1 MPESRTQVE
10 QTNTKAAM
18 PSHPGMPPSL
28 RSHSLLGS
36 ASEMQR
42 DPLEFMTRTRRLG
55 DVVHMRF
62 VSQSAYL
69 IYHPDD
75 VRHVLQEN
83 HRNYNKDLFTYKL
96 FRPFMGLGLLTNDGQ
111 SWLHQRRLMQPAFH
125 RQRIATYGAVM
136 TNATANM
143 LEQWQTRTDGDAP
156 LDIADEMMRLTLGIV
171 GQTLFDMDLSQETNT
186 VGRAVS
192 ELLKLIGN
200 YVYTPFPPLNIP
212 TPRNRRI
219 RAAIRELDKVVY
231 GIISERRKQQTDR
244 DDLLS
249 MLLSLR
255 DEETGEGMNDQQLRD
270 EVMTLI
276 IAGHETTANAL
287 AWSLYLISEHPEVER
302 RLWAEVDEVL
312 AGSVPTV
319 EHLPGLKYTH
329 MVLEEAMRLYPPGV
343 IFARKSIGDDV
354 LGGYAIP
361 ANSMIITSPYAVQH
375 NAAIWP
381 DPEVFDPD
389 RFTPERSADRPH
401 YAYFPFS
408 GGPRMCI
415 GVSFAMMEAQIIL
428 AAIAQQY
435 QLRMVPGHPVVPQAL
450 VSLRPKYGLRMT
462 IQRR

>member
-1 MPESRTQVE
+1 MSEPMTQAE
-10 QTNTKAAM
+10 HASTKAAI
-18 PSHPGMPPSL
+18 PSHPAMAPGL

-42 DPLEFMTRTRRLG
+42 DPLGFMTRAHQLG

-75 VRHVLQEN
+75 VKHVLQEN

-96 FRPFMGLGLLTNDGQ
+96 FRPFMGNGLLTNDGQ

-125 RQRIATYGAVM
+125 RQRLTNYAAVM

-143 LEQWQTRTDGDAP
+143 LERWQTRTDGDAP

-171 GQTLFDMDLSQETNT
+171 GQTLFDMDLSQETST

-200 YVYTPFPPLNIP
+200 YVYTPFPPLSIP

-231 GIISERRKQQTDR
+231 GIISERRKQQTDSA
-244 DDLLS
+244 DLLS

-287 AWSLYLISEHPEVER
+287 AWSLYLISQHPQVER
-302 RLWAEVDEVL
+302 RLWTEVDEVL
-312 AGSVPTV
+312 AGSVPTL

-343 IFARKSIGDDV
+343 IFARKAIGDDV

-361 ANSMIITSPYAVQH
+361 ANSMIIVSPYAVQH
-375 NAAIWP
+375 NAEFWP
-381 DPEVFDPD
+381 DPDVFDPE

-401 YAYFPFS
+401 YAYIPFS
-408 GGPRMCI
+408 GGPRLCI

-428 AAIAQQY
+428 AAIAQHY